1 MLSLFCLFLYN
12 LYYYTLILQAFVF
25 AKFYGQK
32 NRSKPVQNVDKL
44 HLGELNL
51 VALHKQVSEAIPKP
65 RLFAVMK
72 MLETLSFQAFGAIR
86 TKKVWGIFLGCRLEI
101 RKRQNNQYLGMEFR
115 R

>member
-32 NRSKPVQNVDKL
+32 NRSKPVQNVNKL

-51 VALHKQVSEAIPKP
+51 VALHKQVNEAIPKP

-72 MLETLSFQAFGAIR
+72 MLETIMFQAFGAIR
-86 TKKVWGIFLGCRLEI
+86 ATKVWGTF
-101 RKRQNNQYLGMEFR
+101 
-115 R
+115 